1 MTIKTDLELL
11 KKEVQDMKQ
20 IHTRLDTAIEK
31 LTDVSSCVNRILA
44 VHEEKI
50 ARQEDDIVSNEK
62 EIKDNIQDLHSRITS
77 NYKELTVL
85 INQHNLKDE
94 ERFHKLKSEFSSRV
108 GILEKWR
115 WIIIGGSI
123 VAGFVYIN
131 YYSLVFEIY
140 KFIVYNVL
148 YDIFHRYKIH
158 RITFIKF
165 TTI

>member
-31 LTDVSSCVNRILA
+31 LTDVSSCVNRMLA
-44 VHEEKI
+44 VHEEKL

-94 ERFHKLKSEFSSRV
+94 ESFHKLKSEFSSRV

-123 VAGFVYIN
+123 VAGFVLHKLLQF
-131 YYSLVFEIY
+131 SV
-140 KFIVYNVL
+140 
-148 YDIFHRYKIH
+148 
-158 RITFIKF
+158 
-165 TTI
+165 

>member
-31 LTDVSSCVNRILA
+31 LTDVSSCVNRMLA
-44 VHEEKI
+44 VHEEKL

-123 VAGFVYIN
+123 VAGFVLHKLLQF
-131 YYSLVFEIY
+131 SV
-140 KFIVYNVL
+140 
-148 YDIFHRYKIH
+148 
-158 RITFIKF
+158 
-165 TTI
+165 